1 MQFSH
6 SSDLWRAFPELV
18 AGVVRADGIDDRAEV
33 ADAVARHTALAL
45 ARLEGRTESDLPPI
59 QAWRRAFQRMGLKPT
74 QYRCASEALLRRLRK
89 EGALPRVHPLV
100 DLCNAVS
107 VAYAIPVA
115 ALDLARVQGNLQ
127 VRHAAGSEDYLS
139 FGGAHETPE
148 PGEVSFVDDAGSAHA
163 RRWTNRQ
170 SALSAIAPQT
180 ASVLIVAE
188 ALHER
193 AADDVRALVA
203 TLERELQAIWGV
215 ATRSA
220 ILSRDAPA
228 FDL

>member
-1 MQFSH
+1 MPFSH
-6 SSDLWRAFPELV
+6 CSTVWREFPELV
-18 AGVVRADGIDDRAEV
+18 AGVVRADGIDDRAAV
-33 ADAVARHTALAL
+33 VDALARHTALAL

-115 ALDLARVQGNLQ
+115 ALDLAQVQGNLQ
-127 VRHAAGSEDYLS
+127 VRHADGSEDYLS
-139 FGGAHETPE
+139 FGGGHENPE
-148 PGEVSFVDDAGSAHA
+148 PGEVVFVDDAGRAHA

-180 ASVLIVAE
+180 ERVLIVAE
-188 ALHER
+188 ALHEH
-193 AADDVRALVA
+193 AADDVRELVA
-203 TLERELQAIWGV
+203 TLQRELQALWGV
-215 ATRSA
+215 STRSA
-220 ILSRDAPA
+220 MLSRDAPA
-228 FDL
+228 FEL